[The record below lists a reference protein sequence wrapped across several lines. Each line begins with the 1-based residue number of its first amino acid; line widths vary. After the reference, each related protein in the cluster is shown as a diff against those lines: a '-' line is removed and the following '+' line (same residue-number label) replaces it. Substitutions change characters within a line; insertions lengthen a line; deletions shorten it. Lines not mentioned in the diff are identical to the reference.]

1 MIPYKQLHKE
11 VYQPLLE
18 KIDNMTQEEF
28 KVIGEVV
35 KDLKNIPN
43 AKLEE
48 TMDKISNEFDQTKN
62 TILGLSFYL
71 DKLEEMY
78 NNLLKEYTDRNGG

>member
-1 MIPYKQLHKE
+1 
-11 VYQPLLE
+11 
-18 KIDNMTQEEF
+18 MTQEEF
-28 KVIGEVV
+28 KVVGEIV

-43 AKLEE
+43 TKLEE
-48 TMDKISNEFDQTKN
+48 TMDKLNVEFESTKN

-78 NNLLKEYTDRNGG
+78 NSLLKEYTDRNGG

>member
-1 MIPYKQLHKE
+1 MA
-11 VYQPLLE
+11 YQFLLE

-28 KVIGEVV
+28 KVIDEVV
-35 KDLKNIPN
+35 KDVKNIPN

-48 TMDKISNEFDQTKN
+48 TMDKLLLEFESTKN

-78 NNLLKEYTDRNGG
+78 NNLLKEHTDRNGS

>member
-1 MIPYKQLHKE
+1 
-11 VYQPLLE
+11 
-18 KIDNMTQEEF
+18 MTQEEF
-28 KVIGEVV
+28 KILGEVV
-35 KDLKNIPN
+35 KDMKNIPN

-48 TMDKISNEFDQTKN
+48 TMDKLSLEFESTKN

-78 NNLLKEYTDRNGG
+78 NSLLKEHTDRNGG